1 MTLPKISSLFI
12 FVLVLVSTMGCSS
25 VAKTGKVGEC
35 IKHDYEDGVYKIV
48 KTEDKRIIAELQT
61 KSIDEQKMLEIS
73 WLYGG
78 WKTIDCPKDIKMPF
92 K

>member
-1 MTLPKISSLFI
+1 MNI
-12 FVLVLVSTMGCSS
+12 FWILTITGCSS
-25 VAKTGKVGEC
+25 IAQTGKVGEC
-35 IKHDYEDGVYKIV
+35 IQHDYEDGVYKIV

-61 KSIDEQKMLEIS
+61 KNIDEQKILEIS

-78 WKTIDCPKDIKMPF
+78 WNKVNCPADVKMPF